1 MCLYTHTYVIFQWRI
16 PNICIGSS
24 TIDNKWNVFQS
35 HSFHLHT
42 LFPFDM
48 FPSIFNH
55 LHSIINHNK
64 LLLFYLGFSHSSFFS
79 APWQISYGIQ
89 ENYITQRKTQALNK
103 HYSKYLLVF
112 TVIKIEDRFY
122 LQFALGKDSKVFPD
136 SEMCASSVVPFVSK
150 LQSHFFLS
158 TFSQPAPSFFTAHV
172 FPNVPIRPTPSG
184 MVDNPM
190 SCASF
195 GLLLQSITVHLSHCY
210 IEI

>member
-64 LLLFYLGFSHSSFFS
+64 LLLFYLGFSHSSLFS

-112 TVIKIEDRFY
+112 TVIKLRTDFICNLLWARIPKY
-122 LQFALGKDSKVFPD
+122 SLIQK
-136 SEMCASSVVPFVSK
+136 CA
-150 LQSHFFLS
+150 
-158 TFSQPAPSFFTAHV
+158 
-172 FPNVPIRPTPSG
+172 
-184 MVDNPM
+184 
-190 SCASF
+190 
-195 GLLLQSITVHLSHCY
+195 LLLWFLLSLSFNHTFF
-210 IEI
+210 